1 MEALLEF
8 LLTSKIPVCS
18 ISIGPVHK
26 KDVMKAMKVLAI
38 DEKK

>member
-8 LLTSKIPVCS
+8 LLSSKIPVCS

-26 KDVMKAMKVLAI
+26 KDVMKAMKVLAL
-38 DEKK
+38 DESK